1 MESIKKAPCKKRTRK
16 SCRSARKTC
25 VYISSKNG
33 NNYCRSKRGK
43 TQKKGYIARKPT
55 KKEIMMVVEF
65 ENRPESEKIDIFQ
78 PTFSPYLFDK
88 PHSVED
94 IIAEGK

>member
-1 MESIKKAPCKKRTRK
+1 MESAKKVTCKKRTRK

-43 TQKKGYIARKPT
+43 TQKQGYKARKPT
-55 KKEIMMVVEF
+55 KKEIIMALEF
-65 ENRPESEKIDIFQ
+65 ENRPESERIDVFH
-78 PTFSPYLFDK
+78 PTFSPHLFDK

-94 IIAEGK
+94 ITE